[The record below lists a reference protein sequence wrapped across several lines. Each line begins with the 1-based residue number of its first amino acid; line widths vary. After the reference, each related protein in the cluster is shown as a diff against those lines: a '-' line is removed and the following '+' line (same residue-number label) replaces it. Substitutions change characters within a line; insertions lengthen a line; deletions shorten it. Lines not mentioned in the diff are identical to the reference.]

1 MFATNQVTQ
10 RIVWFVCTLMALAG
24 CGQPL
29 QLDAAQRTRTP
40 LMAQPAALTSTPDR
54 TVTAVASA
62 YTPQTPTQ
70 ERSPTAALAASAP
83 TVRIVPAT
91 PAPQTNE
98 ARWRAQQL
106 DRQVLNPPQIYRVVR
121 RTSLFWFD
129 PVTGQILE
137 IGTVRGDIP
146 VQARFRLRSTGE
158 AALEV
163 PYRINSDFGLTAIS
177 EAVRARMEA
186 AGYTVS
192 VEAFILETDAV
203 QAP

>member
-1 MFATNQVTQ
+1 
-10 RIVWFVCTLMALAG
+10 MALAG

-40 LMAQPAALTSTPDR
+40 LITQPAARTSTPER
-54 TVTAVASA
+54 TVAAVAPT
-62 YTPQTPTQ
+62 YTPQASIR
-70 ERSPTAALAASAP
+70 ESSPTVAPATSTP

-98 ARWRAQQL
+98 ERWRAQQL
-106 DRQVLNPPQIYRVVR
+106 DRQVFDPPQIYRVVR
-121 RTSLFWFD
+121 RTPLFWFD
-129 PVTGQILE
+129 PTTGQILE
-137 IGTVRGDIP
+137 IGTVLGNIP
-146 VQARFRLRSTGE
+146 VQAQFRLRATGE

-163 PYRINSDFGLTAIS
+163 PYRINNDFGLTAIS
-177 EAVRARMEA
+177 DAVRTRMEA

-192 VEAFILETDAV
+192 VEAFVLESDAV

>member
-1 MFATNQVTQ
+1 
-10 RIVWFVCTLMALAG
+10 MALAG

-40 LMAQPAALTSTPDR
+40 LITQLAATTRTPDR
-54 TVTAVASA
+54 TVVAVAPTH
-62 YTPQTPTQ
+62 TPPASTQ
-70 ERSPTAALAASAP
+70 ERSPTVAPATRTP

-91 PAPQTNE
+91 TAPQTNE
-98 ARWRAQQL
+98 ERWRAQQL
-106 DRQVLNPPQIYRVVR
+106 DRQVFDPPQIYRVVR
-121 RTSLFWFD
+121 RTPLFWFD
-129 PVTGQILE
+129 PATGQILE
-137 IGTVRGDIP
+137 IGTVLGDIS

-163 PYRINSDFGLTAIS
+163 PYRINNDFGLTAIS
-177 EAVRARMEA
+177 EAVRVRMEA

-192 VEAFILETDAV
+192 VEAFVLESDAV